1 MKSKRIRILHILGLA
16 DRGGTEANTYALVTR
31 MSRDFQSEIFFLN
44 EPGPIGERLERNGFQ
59 VCYSPL
65 SGLRSVPR
73 TLLSLWRLCSARSVR
88 VQGRGVFVG
97 R

>member
-1 MKSKRIRILHILGLA
+1 MKSKRIRILHILGSA

-44 EPGPIGERLERNGFQ
+44 EPGPTGGRLRREGFQ
-59 VCYSPL
+59 VYYSPL

-73 TLLSLWRLCSARSVR
+73 TLLSLRRLLRAVR
-88 VQGRGVFVG
+88 
-97 R
+97 